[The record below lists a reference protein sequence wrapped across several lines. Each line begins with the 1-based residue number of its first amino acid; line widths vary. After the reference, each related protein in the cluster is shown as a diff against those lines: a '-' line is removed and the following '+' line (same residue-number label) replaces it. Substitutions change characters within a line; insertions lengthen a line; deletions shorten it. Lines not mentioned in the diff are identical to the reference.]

1 MEEVNEKAE
10 IDIEQ
15 MRAEIALLQA
25 KNAILRDQDEMYS
38 VQNNG
43 LKTQITNLSDKE
55 SEILEDIEY

>member
-1 MEEVNEKAE
+1 
-10 IDIEQ
+10 
-15 MRAEIALLQA
+15 
-25 KNAILRDQDEMYS
+25 MYS